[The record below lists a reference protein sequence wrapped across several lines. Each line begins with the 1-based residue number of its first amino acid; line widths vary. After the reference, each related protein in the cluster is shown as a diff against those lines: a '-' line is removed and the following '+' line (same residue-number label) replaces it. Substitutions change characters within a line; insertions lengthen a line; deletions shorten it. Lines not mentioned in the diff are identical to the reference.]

1 MCFTP
6 DSYSTIIFYEFP
18 AFFTCTCD
26 VRNLV
31 RGVEGIQGR
40 VSRVII
46 LFIAVQPPSSFVFVL
61 QIGKKSMVSLHLFS
75 RPDMSCGRNKMI
87 EGGGGGKGSCCEWT
101 SSYKENEGTRNI
113 GIYI

>member
-6 DSYSTIIFYEFP
+6 NSYSTIIFYEFP

-31 RGVEGIQGR
+31 RGVEGIQGW
-40 VSRVII
+40 VSRVIV
-46 LFIAVQPPSSFVFVL
+46 LFIPVQSLFPVYPCS
-61 QIGKKSMVSLHLFS
+61 VSVHLFS
-75 RPDMSCGRNKMI
+75 RPDMSCRRKKLI
-87 EGGGGGKGSCCEWT
+87 EGVGRGGGKGSCYEW
-101 SSYKENEGTRNI
+101 SNSYKENEGTRNV

>member
-1 MCFTP
+1 MCFTA
-6 DSYSTIIFYEFP
+6 DSYSAIILYEFP

-40 VSRVII
+40 VSGVIV
-46 LFIAVQPPSSFVFVL
+46 LFIAVLPPSSFVFVV
-61 QIGKKSMVSLHLFS
+61 QIGKKSMVSVHLFL
-75 RPDMSCGRNKMI
+75 RLDMSCRRKKLI
-87 EGGGGGKGSCCEWT
+87 EGGGGGKGSCCEWPN
-101 SSYKENEGTRNI
+101 SYKENESTRNI

>member
-6 DSYSTIIFYEFP
+6 DFYSTIIFYEFP

-31 RGVEGIQGR
+31 RGVEGIQGQ

-46 LFIAVQPPSSFVFVL
+46 LFIAVQPPSSFVFVV
-61 QIGKKSMVSLHLFS
+61 QVGKKSMVSVHLFS
-75 RPDMSCGRNKMI
+75 RPDMSCRKKN
-87 EGGGGGKGSCCEWT
+87 
-101 SSYKENEGTRNI
+101 
-113 GIYI
+113 

>member
-6 DSYSTIIFYEFP
+6 DSYSTIILYEFP

-26 VRNLV
+26 VQNLV
-31 RGVEGIQGR
+31 RGVERIQGR

-46 LFIAVQPPSSFVFVL
+46 LFIAIQPPSSFVFVV
-61 QIGKKSMVSLHLFS
+61 QIGKKSMVSVHLFS
-75 RPDMSCGRNKMI
+75 RPDMSCRRKKLI
-87 EGGGGGKGSCCEWT
+87 EGEGGGKGSCCKWLN
-101 SSYKENEGTRNI
+101 SYKENQGTINI

>member
-1 MCFTP
+1 MYFTP
-6 DSYSTIIFYEFP
+6 DSYSAIIFYEFP
-18 AFFTCTCD
+18 TFFTCTCD

-31 RGVEGIQGR
+31 RGVEGVQGR

-46 LFIAVQPPSSFVFVL
+46 LFITVQPPSSFVFVV
-61 QIGKKSMVSLHLFS
+61 QIGKKSLVSLHLFS
-75 RPDMSCGRNKMI
+75 RPDMSFRRNKMI
-87 EGGGGGKGSCCEWT
+87 EGGGGGKGSCCEWP

>member
-1 MCFTP
+1 MCFTA
-6 DSYSTIIFYEFP
+6 DSYSAIILYEFP

-31 RGVEGIQGR
+31 RGVEGIQGW

-46 LFIAVQPPSSFVFVL
+46 LFIAVQPPSSFVFVVH
-61 QIGKKSMVSLHLFS
+61 IGKKSFVSVHLLS
-75 RPDMSCGRNKMI
+75 GPEMSCRRKKMI
-87 EGGGGGKGSCCEWT
+87 EGGGGGKDSCCEWPN
-101 SSYKENEGTRNI
+101 SYKENEGTRNI